1 MSLWRESNTHERNDL
16 ECIKKQEQAEDM
28 NMVAYHPVDSR
39 LAFLEDLDQRT
50 HHEINRHRND

>member
-1 MSLWRESNTHERNDL
+1 ML
-16 ECIKKQEQAEDM
+16 
-28 NMVAYHPVDSR
+28 AYNPVDSR